1 MTGVGGE
8 QDKIINPSSDEIK
21 MMIRRDLI
29 PATGVYKTVNSTP
42 SIMNYPSTYVIEYWQ
57 YWLSISV
64 ALTLRYILGRSI
76 FVCGG
81 SNTCRN
87 GALNVVDIYISSSF
101 ANI

>member
-1 MTGVGGE
+1 MKGVGGE

-21 MMIRRDLI
+21 MMIQRDLI
-29 PATGVYKTVNSTP
+29 PETGVYQKVNSTP

-57 YWLSISV
+57 YWFSISV

-81 SNTCRN
+81 SNKCRN